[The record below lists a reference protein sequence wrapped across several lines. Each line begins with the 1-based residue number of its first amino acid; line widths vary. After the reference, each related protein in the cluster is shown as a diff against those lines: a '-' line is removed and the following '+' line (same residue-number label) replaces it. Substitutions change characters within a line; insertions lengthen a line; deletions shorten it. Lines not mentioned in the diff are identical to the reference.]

1 MIVHATLRDRALKFV
16 CHAGRWIVCSWTVTT
31 LIALIKIVVDKKE
44 KEKQTYHHGQ
54 HNGTRKTYMRFPAV
68 RYSRKLLTL
77 YSFFFFFFFKPV
89 TISRGNYIT
98 KYLECDRLSTN
109 YSPSLVF
116 VALNAARIAC
126 LSFSR
131 CLV

>member
-68 RYSRKLLTL
+68 RYSRKL
-77 YSFFFFFFFKPV
+77 S
-89 TISRGNYIT
+89 
-98 KYLECDRLSTN
+98 
-109 YSPSLVF
+109 
-116 VALNAARIAC
+116 
-126 LSFSR
+126 
-131 CLV
+131 